1 MARLKSYVLRELPGG
16 VVHLSVLVKLSP
28 WLRARVF
35 VAVTLI
41 RIAARLVHWEVIEDE
56 EEVTG

>member
-1 MARLKSYVLRELPGG
+1 MARLKPYVLKELPGNAI
-16 VVHLSVLVKLSP
+16 HLSVLVKLSP

-56 EEVTG
+56 GEVTG